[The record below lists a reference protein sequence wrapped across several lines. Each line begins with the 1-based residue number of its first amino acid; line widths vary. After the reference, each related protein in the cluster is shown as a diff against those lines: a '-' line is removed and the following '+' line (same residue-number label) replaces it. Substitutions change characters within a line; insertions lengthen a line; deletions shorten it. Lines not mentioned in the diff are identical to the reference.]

1 MTEVPK
7 IVYDRLRAALPEHAL
22 PLRTGR
28 GPTHEL
34 AHPDANLLTAFAEQT
49 LSPTE
54 REGMLA
60 HLALCGDCRDVI
72 ALALPAADI
81 VAALIAAEGEA
92 VRATAVP
99 TKAERNWLNA
109 TKFAWP
115 SLRWAALAAGIAVVA
130 SVLLLRSG
138 KLNQAIPPSVNPRVA
153 ITAPSA
159 SGPQIAS
166 SVVPSSAV
174 PSQPTAPSPTEQ
186 SAVSAKA
193 EEPQATSEL
202 RLSKKLR
209 AGQMVTPSHQAE
221 HGMLLAENKKD
232 AGPAAM
238 FPSAPTAGTGAF
250 AAPANRGANETVEVS
265 AGAAAVEATPS
276 AEGSLMAQNETQPVI
291 KSKPALQGVEV
302 PGVEVTDQQT
312 TGTVAVI
319 PAPARS
325 QSKNMM
331 SNARLAAPASST
343 SARNITW
350 TIAAGALQRSLDSG
364 QSWQNTLHA
373 DHPLLCYASH
383 DNDVWTGGR
392 AGTLF
397 HSADSGVTWVQVR
410 PSIKGQ
416 QLSFDVTHID
426 VRGPAEIA
434 VSTSNHEIWSSADG
448 GRTWDKK

>member
-22 PLRTGR
+22 PLRTG
-28 GPTHEL
+28 PEL

-130 SVLLLRSG
+130 SVLLLRPG
-138 KLNQAIPPSVNPRVA
+138 KLNQSISPSVNPQVA

-166 SVVPSSAV
+166 SAV
-174 PSQPTAPSPTEQ
+174 PSSPTEQ
-186 SAVSAKA
+186 SALTAKA
-193 EEPQATSEL
+193 EKQQAKSEL
-202 RLSKKLR
+202 RLSKKLK

-232 AGPAAM
+232 SGPAAM
-238 FPSAPTAGTGAF
+238 LSPAAG
-250 AAPANRGANETVEVS
+250 APAFDAATSRGATETVEVS
-265 AGAAAVEATPS
+265 AAAAAVEATSS
-276 AEGSLMAQNETQPVI
+276 AEGSLMARNETPAI
-291 KSKPALQGVEV
+291 EKAKPAPPGMEV
-302 PGVEVTDQQT
+302 NEQQKT
-312 TGTVAVI
+312 QAAFVV

-325 QSKNMM
+325 QSKDIM
-331 SNARLAAPASST
+331 SNARLAVPASST

-350 TIAAGALQRSLDSG
+350 TITAGALQRSMDSG

-383 DNDVWTGGR
+383 DNDVWAGGQ

-397 HSADSGVTWVQVR
+397 HSADSGVTWAQVQ

-416 QLSFDVTHID
+416 QLGFDVTHID
-426 VRGPAEIA
+426 VRGPAEIV

-448 GRTWDKK
+448 GKTWNKK

>member
-22 PLRTGR
+22 PLRTG
-28 GPTHEL
+28 PEL

-81 VAALIAAEGEA
+81 VAAPMPAEGEA
-92 VRATAVP
+92 VRTVP
-99 TKAERNWLNA
+99 TKTERNWLTA

-130 SVLLLRSG
+130 SVLLLRPG
-138 KLNQAIPPSVNPRVA
+138 KLNQAIPPSVNPQVA

-166 SVVPSSAV
+166 SAVPSS
-174 PSQPTAPSPTEQ
+174 PTASSPTEQ
-186 SAVSAKA
+186 SALSSKA
-193 EEPQATSEL
+193 EEPQAKSEL
-202 RLSKKLR
+202 RLSKKLK
-209 AGQMVTPSHQAE
+209 AGQTVTPSHQTE

-238 FPSAPTAGTGAF
+238 LSP
-250 AAPANRGANETVEVS
+250 APAAGAPAFDAAASRGATETVEVS
-265 AGAAAVEATPS
+265 AGAAAVKATPS
-276 AEGSLMAQNETQPVI
+276 TESSLMAQNETQPVI

-302 PGVEVTDQQT
+302 AGVEVTDQQA
-312 TGTVAVI
+312 TVAAAVV
-319 PAPARS
+319 PAPAMS
-325 QSKNMM
+325 PSKHIT

-343 SARNITW
+343 IAHNITW
-350 TIAAGALQRSLDSG
+350 TIAAGELQRSMDSG
-364 QSWQNTLHA
+364 RSWQNTLHA

-383 DNDVWTGGR
+383 DNDVWTGGQ

-426 VRGPAEIA
+426 VRGPAEIV